1 MKFKY
6 EIMQIL
12 LMIAALVHIILGVV
26 VIALVIEDS
35 LDTTIDAIVIV
46 SWISIALLMSVANN
60 KLDDKIKETKIN
72 NLNKQMRK

>member
-12 LMIAALVHIILGVV
+12 LMIAAFVHIVLGVV

-35 LDTTIDAIVIV
+35 LDTKIDAIVIV